1 MRLATATCGLA
12 ATGSF
17 LSGCAGF
24 VNPLAKT
31 QIIVDDVGRAV
42 EIPAPNHLTNV
53 YYTSPLAQIFC
64 LTMAPDLMAGSCVAY
79 DADQLQFLPQGTE
92 RLDVMGSL
100 SSGGVIDISA
110 LKYNDVQIVF
120 SISGT
125 DLTDVN
131 INDALALQEETGI
144 PVVLIDGSFDRI
156 GDTYRLLG
164 TCLGRAERAEELAR
178 YCESIYERV
187 TTAVSAV
194 PNDELVTYYFAE
206 GQKDLQSELPLVQK
220 SVTPEADGSWS
231 LDLDLTLPSPQEND
245 IWTIVAECVSYDNV
259 TQQAVSF
266 PLIFDSTPF
275 NGTFTIEGEPGA
287 QNFRIEA
294 TGLTPGETATIN
306 LVSATDP
313 TVTYLVGT
321 VVVDANGSVNAVFA
335 APNVPDGTYYL
346 EIFGDHHGEGGQS
359 ADRIKVSNGVYSIDD
374 GNNNI
379 VPPTTDPA
387 DPTAAPS
394 AAPTATAQPALAKTG
409 VNGTTLALAAL
420 GLTGLGAAAA
430 FVASRR
436 KA

>member
-1 MRLATATCGLA
+1 MGLKRSLAAIASGAALIGASILVAAPATAQTYED
-12 ATGSF
+12 S
-17 LSGCAGF
+17 
-24 VNPLAKT
+24 
-31 QIIVDDVGRAV
+31 D
-42 EIPAPNHLTNV
+42 
-53 YYTSPLAQIFC
+53 
-64 LTMAPDLMAGSCVAY
+64 
-79 DADQLQFLPQGTE
+79 
-92 RLDVMGSL
+92 
-100 SSGGVIDISA
+100 
-110 LKYNDVQIVF
+110 F
-120 SISGT
+120 SISFRSHEVSPSETAYPIFGSGCPA
-125 DLTDVN
+125 VN
-131 INDALALQEETGI
+131 GQPSEVFVVAYNNSDA
-144 PVVLIDGSFDRI
+144 D
-156 GDTYRLLG
+156 
-164 TCLGRAERAEELAR
+164 
-178 YCESIYERV
+178 
-187 TTAVSAV
+187 
-194 PNDELVTYYFAE
+194 
-206 GQKDLQSELPLVQK
+206 KLPLVQK
-220 SVTPEADGSWS
+220 SVTPAENGRWS
-231 LDLDLTLPSPQEND
+231 LYLDLASGSPQEED
-245 IWTIVAECVSYDNV
+245 IWMVVAECVSYDNV
-259 TQQAVSF
+259 TQEASF
-266 PLIFDSTPF
+266 ILIFDSTPF

>member
-1 MRLATATCGLA
+1 MGLKRSLAAIASGAVLIGASILVAAPATAQTYEDGNF
-12 ATGSF
+12 TVTVSSNTVSPSDTTYPVSGT
-17 LSGCAGF
+17 GCAAINDKPSEVF
-24 VNPLAKT
+24 VA
-31 QIIVDDVGRAV
+31 
-42 EIPAPNHLTNV
+42 
-53 YYTSPLAQIFC
+53 
-64 LTMAPDLMAGSCVAY
+64 AY
-79 DADQLQFLPQGTE
+79 NE
-92 RLDVMGSL
+92 
-100 SSGGVIDISA
+100 
-110 LKYNDVQIVF
+110 
-120 SISGT
+120 
-125 DLTDVN
+125 VN
-131 INDALALQEETGI
+131 I
-144 PVVLIDGSFDRI
+144 
-156 GDTYRLLG
+156 
-164 TCLGRAERAEELAR
+164 
-178 YCESIYERV
+178 
-187 TTAVSAV
+187 
-194 PNDELVTYYFAE
+194 
-206 GQKDLQSELPLVQK
+206 PLVQK

-313 TVTYLVGT
+313 TVTHLVGT
-321 VVVDANGSVNAVFA
+321 VVVDADGSVNAVFA